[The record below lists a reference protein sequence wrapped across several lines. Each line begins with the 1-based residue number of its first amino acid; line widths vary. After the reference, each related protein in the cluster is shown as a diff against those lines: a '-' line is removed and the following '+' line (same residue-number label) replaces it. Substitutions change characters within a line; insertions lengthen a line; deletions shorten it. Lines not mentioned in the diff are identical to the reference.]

1 MTATRAPRSARSIFL
16 VLLAFA
22 LGVAAGGLLPASQA
36 ETDPLFQ
43 PFWEA
48 WDLIQSRY
56 IDSVNAEQ
64 LVEGALTGLVDS
76 LGDDFSYYISPE
88 VFARDYDY
96 SGEFTGIGVMV
107 KTNEQGGIEVME
119 VVADSPAAA
128 AGVLAGD
135 VFHAVDG
142 ESVAGLTQEDL
153 SALVPGPRGTSVRV
167 TFRRGKELLSFD
179 IVRDVFVVPN
189 VDYELHGD
197 IAYIAM
203 KEFHNLSRAQLEEAL
218 AALDLPVRTGLIFDL
233 RGNPGGTIESAI
245 DVASLFI
252 EDDIVLQQVDRDGH
266 ISETRSQGNSA
277 NIEVPIVLLVD
288 GESASASELLAGAL
302 QDHGRATIIGEAT
315 FGKGT
320 VQTIQ
325 EIANGGAVRLT
336 VRRYLTPL
344 GRSIDETSIGPDIV
358 IEADVIEA
366 DDEDGDSDNQLAAA
380 IAFLESLRG

>member
-1 MTATRAPRSARSIFL
+1 MRALRSARTIFF

-56 IDSVNAEQ
+56 IDAVDAER

-76 LGDDFSYYISPE
+76 LNDEFSYYISPE
-88 VFARDYDY
+88 VYARDYDY

-107 KTNEQGGIEVME
+107 KTNDQGSIVVME

-128 AGVLAGD
+128 AGVLADD

-142 ESVAGLTQEDL
+142 ESVAGLSQADL
-153 SALVPGPRGTSVRV
+153 SALVPGPRGTSVQV
-167 TFRRGKELLSFD
+167 TFRRGGELLTFD

-203 KEFHNLSRAQLEEAL
+203 NEFHNLSREQLEEAL
-218 AALDLPVRTGLIFDL
+218 AALDVPARAGLIFDL
-233 RGNPGGTIESAI
+233 RGNPGGTIESAVDI
-245 DVASLFI
+245 ASLFI
-252 EDDIVLQQVDRDGH
+252 KDDIVLQQVDRDGQ
-266 ISETRSQGNSA
+266 ISQTRSQGNSA
-277 NIEVPIVLLVD
+277 SIEAPIVLLVN

-302 QDHGRATIIGEAT
+302 QDHERATILGEAT

-325 EIANGGAVRLT
+325 QIANGGAIRLT
-336 VRRYLTPL
+336 VRRYLTPA
-344 GRSIDETSIGPDIV
+344 GRSIDQTSIVPDIIV
-358 IEADVIEA
+358 MP
-366 DDEDGDSDNQLAAA
+366 DDDSNTDNQLTAA

>member
-1 MTATRAPRSARSIFL
+1 MTALRAPHSARPIL
-16 VLLAFA
+16 LILLAFA
-22 LGVAAGGLLPASQA
+22 LGAAAGSLLPSSHA
-36 ETDPLFQ
+36 ESDPLFQ

-56 IDSVNAEQ
+56 IDAVDAEQ

-76 LGDDFSYYISPE
+76 LEDEFSYYITPE
-88 VFARDYDY
+88 VYARDYSY

-107 KTNEQGGIEVME
+107 KANDQGGIEVME
-119 VVADSPAAA
+119 VVPDSPAAEV
-128 AGVLAGD
+128 GVLAGD
-135 VFHAVDG
+135 IFFAVDG
-142 ESVAGLTQEDL
+142 ESVAGLTQADL

-167 TFRRGKELLSFD
+167 AFMRGDDLLTFD

-189 VDYELHGD
+189 VDYEIHGD

-203 KEFHNLSRAQLEEAL
+203 NEFHKLSREQLEEAL
-218 AALDLPVRTGLIFDL
+218 AAVDLPARIGLIFDV

-252 EDDIVLQQVDRDGH
+252 EDDIVLQQVDRDGQ
-266 ISETRSQGNSA
+266 ISLTRSHGSSA
-277 NIEVPIVLLVD
+277 SIQVPIVLLVD
-288 GESASASELLAGAL
+288 SESASASELLAGAL
-302 QDHGRATIIGEAT
+302 QDHARATIIGETT

-320 VQTIQ
+320 VQTIH

-336 VRRYLTPL
+336 VRRYLTPA
-344 GRSIDETSIGPDIV
+344 GRMIDKTGVAPDI
-358 IEADVIEA
+358 IIEA
-366 DDEDGDSDNQLAAA
+366 DDDGDNDNHLAAA

>member
-1 MTATRAPRSARSIFL
+1 MTALRTPHSVRPIL
-16 VLLAFA
+16 LILLAFA
-22 LGVAAGGLLPASQA
+22 LGVAAGGLLPSSHA
-36 ETDPLFQ
+36 ENDPLFQ

-56 IDSVNAEQ
+56 IDAVDAEQ
-64 LVEGALTGLVDS
+64 LIEGALTGLVDS
-76 LGDDFSYYISPE
+76 LGDEFSYYITPE
-88 VFARDYDY
+88 VYARDYNY

-107 KTNEQGGIEVME
+107 KTNDQGGIEVME
-119 VVADSPAAA
+119 VVPNSPAAT
-128 AGVLAGD
+128 AGVLTGD
-135 VFHAVDG
+135 IFHAVDG
-142 ESVAGLTQEDL
+142 ESVAGLTQDDL
-153 SALVPGPRGTSVRV
+153 SELVPGPRGTSVRV
-167 TFRRGKELLSFD
+167 TFMRGDELLTFD

-189 VDYELHGD
+189 VDYAIHGD

-203 KEFHNLSRAQLEEAL
+203 NEFHNLSRRQLEEAL
-218 AALDLPVRTGLIFDL
+218 AAVDMPARTGLIFDV

-252 EDDIVLQQVDRDGH
+252 EDDIVLQEVDRDGQ
-266 ISETRSQGNSA
+266 ISLTHSNGSSA
-277 NIEVPIVLLVD
+277 SINTPIVLLVD
-288 GESASASELLAGAL
+288 SQSASASELLAGAL
-302 QDHGRATIIGEAT
+302 QDHERATIIGETT

-344 GRSIDETSIGPDIV
+344 GRSIDETSVAPDIV
-358 IEADVIEA
+358 IEAD
-366 DDEDGDSDNQLAAA
+366 DDSDNDNQLAAA

>member
-1 MTATRAPRSARSIFL
+1 MRAQRSARSIFI

-22 LGVAAGGLLPASQA
+22 LGVAAGGVLPASQA

-56 IDSVNAEQ
+56 IDTVNPEQ
-64 LVEGALTGLVDS
+64 LVEGALAGLVDS
-76 LGDDFSYYISPE
+76 LEDEFSYYISPE
-88 VFARDYDY
+88 VYARDYDY

-107 KTNEQGGIEVME
+107 KTKGQSGIVVME

-142 ESVAGLTQEDL
+142 ESVAGLSQADL
-153 SALVPGPRGTSVRV
+153 SALVPGPRGTSVQV
-167 TFRRGKELLSFD
+167 TFRRGGELLTFD

-203 KEFHNLSRAQLEEAL
+203 NEFHNLSREQLEEAL
-218 AALDLPVRTGLIFDL
+218 AALDVPARAGLIFDL
-233 RGNPGGTIESAI
+233 RGNPGGTIESAVDI
-245 DVASLFI
+245 ASLFI
-252 EDDIVLQQVDRDGH
+252 EDDIVLQQVDRDGQ
-266 ISETRSQGNSA
+266 ISQTRSQGNSA
-277 NIEVPIVLLVD
+277 SIEAPIVLLVN

-302 QDHGRATIIGEAT
+302 QDHERATIIGEAT

-336 VRRYLTPL
+336 VRRYLTPA
-344 GRSIDETSIGPDIV
+344 GRSIDQASIVPDIIV
-358 IEADVIEA
+358 EAA
-366 DDEDGDSDNQLAAA
+366 DDSDSDNQLAAA